1 MGELLSAKIKLVILV
16 VLAIFALDFIINSIR
31 KYQRSKKN
39 IKKINR
45 IWGKV
50 PKKKYIDSDFVI
62 LSDFLKHKMK
72 TIDFTHVI
80 DDITWNDINMKKIFM
95 RINTTLSTLGENVLY
110 FMLKTPVFNKEIL
123 NKRDE
128 YIKFF
133 SKDKEK
139 RVKLQNIIINIGE
152 ERSTNVINYILTE
165 QPSNTKKKIAYIIL
179 SAIFII
185 SIIGILFES
194 KYFLAVFLF
203 SAITNVIVY
212 YKTGEKRQD
221 EIQIVKYVSKIVLAS
236 KQICKLDYSE
246 INQYNL
252 RLKTAYKKLKTIHF
266 KSSILLKPLDLDL
279 VSFLKVFLLFEL
291 IVYEDLISHIYRN
304 REEVMET
311 YEAIGYIDALISIA
325 SYRESLEYYAKP
337 ELIDTNQ
344 ELVIDCEDIYHP
356 LIDNPVK
363 NSISTG
369 ESILLTGSNAT
380 GKSTF
385 IKTVAINSILA
396 QTIYTCSATKY
407 KSNYFKTYTSMALQ
421 DNLLNNES
429 YFMVEIKSLKRI
441 LNNLDKDIPI
451 LCFIDEIL
459 RGTNTIE
466 RIAASSQVL
475 KHLGNQNCL
484 CFAATHDIELTDIL
498 KNYYV
503 NYHFQE
509 RIVDNEVIFDYKL
522 YKDKTK
528 SRNAIKLLEITGYD
542 KKIIDDALL
551 SIDEYTNNNEWI
563 TL

>member
-16 VLAIFALDFIINSIR
+16 VIAIFALDFIINSVR

-72 TIDFTHVI
+72 TINFTHVI

-128 YIKFF
+128 YIEFF
-133 SKDKEK
+133 SRDKEK

-185 SIIGILFES
+185 SIIGILFGS

-246 INQYNL
+246 INEYNL

-266 KSSILLKPLDLDL
+266 KSSVLLKPLDLDL

-337 ELIDTNQ
+337 ELVDTNQ

-475 KHLGNQNCL
+475 KYLGNQNCL